1 VKSFLKK
8 DTDMWGVSTGI
19 SICVIVFAS
28 WEVNIR
34 NNVPVM
40 CWAGFDI
47 CFVIYMLAYT
57 KGMSVDVQMNGEAVV
72 FFN

>member
-1 VKSFLKK
+1 MKSFLKK
-8 DTDMWGVSTGI
+8 DTEMWGVSTSN

-47 CFVIYMLAYT
+47 CFVIYMLAYL
-57 KGMSVDVQMNGEAVV
+57 KGMSVEVQTNGGVVV
-72 FFN
+72 FFY